1 MKSCEGL
8 YRIIKENVPAGGS
21 VLVRWN
27 PILRKACPFVHVYYR
42 EQGESK
48 WNSVTGTSQ
57 LQERAVFNSH
67 TLYLDCLR
75 KYQIV
80 VSSYAAFEER
90 DFRDKQMWTV
100 STGKGS

>member
-1 MKSCEGL
+1 MK
-8 YRIIKENVPAGGS
+8 
-21 VLVRWN
+21 WN

-48 WNSVTGTSQ
+48 WNSVSVTSQ
-57 LQERAVFNSH
+57 QRALFYSH
-67 TLYLDCLR
+67 TLYLDCWR

-90 DFRDKQMWTV
+90 DLRDKQMWTV
-100 STGKGS
+100 STGEGSQRRAYDIT